1 MKLKL
6 SIILLFLITSLY
18 SQHDVKRM
26 FLHDT
31 TLNAD
36 FTRRFSCC
44 ALTFKSP
51 LCCDADTIYVSV
63 LSDSI
68 DVDKYTFNLFCYF
81 PRNINP
87 INSTMLLNYTDGTNE
102 ILYQPG
108 FPDENN
114 YVEYYVASRQWNYIS
129 TKKVKSITFRGV
141 STFKVNPKDKTFFID
156 FYNKINGR

>member
-1 MKLKL
+1 MKTKL
-6 SIILLFLITSLY
+6 LILIVMLVSNLY
-18 SQHDVKRM
+18 SQEGVNRM
-26 FLHDT
+26 FLHDST
-31 TLNAD
+31 IKEN
-36 FTRRFSCC
+36 FTRRFSKC

-51 LCCDADTIYVSV
+51 LCCDPDTIYVNI

-68 DVDKYTFNLFCYF
+68 DMNRVNIRLFCYF

-114 YVEYYVASRQWNYIS
+114 YVEYYIASRQWNYIS
-129 TKKVKSITFRGV
+129 NKKVKSITFRGV
-141 STFKVNPKDKTFFID
+141 GTFKVDSRDKTFFMD
-156 FYNKINGR
+156 FYKKVM

>member
-1 MKLKL
+1 MKTKL
-6 SIILLFLITSLY
+6 SIILLFLVVSLY
-18 SQHDVKRM
+18 SQTEIKRM
-26 FLHDT
+26 FLHDS
-31 TLNAD
+31 TLNVD

-51 LCCDADTIYVSV
+51 LCCDADTIYVNV
-63 LSDSI
+63 MSDSV
-68 DVDKYTFNLFCYF
+68 DVNKHTFNLFCYF

-87 INSTMLLNYTDGTNE
+87 INSTMLLNYEDGTNE

-141 STFKVNPKDKTFFID
+141 GTFKVKSKDKSFFID
-156 FYNKINGR
+156 FYRKTI

>member
-1 MKLKL
+1 MVVG
-6 SIILLFLITSLY
+6 SLH
-18 SQHDVKRM
+18 SQEGVKRM

-31 TLNAD
+31 TLNEN

-51 LCCDADTIYVSV
+51 LCCDADTIYVSI

-68 DVDKYTFNLFCYF
+68 DMDRVNLRLFCYF

-114 YVEYYVASRQWNYIS
+114 YVEYFIASRQWNYIA

-141 STFKVNPKDKTFFID
+141 GTFKVNSKDKSFFIN
-156 FYNKINGR
+156 FYKKLL